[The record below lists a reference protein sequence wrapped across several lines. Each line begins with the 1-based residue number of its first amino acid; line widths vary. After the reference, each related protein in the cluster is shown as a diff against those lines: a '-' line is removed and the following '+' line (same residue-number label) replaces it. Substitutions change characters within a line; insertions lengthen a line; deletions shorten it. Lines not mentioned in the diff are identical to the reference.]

1 MRCLYCT
8 SEALPFIA
16 SGGLGDV
23 SGSLPKALRQRLIGC
38 RVVMPLYKDISYE
51 LKSSMRFVTSFNVP
65 VAWRNQYCGV
75 FEAKAGG
82 IIYYFID
89 NEYYF
94 KRNGLYGYYDD
105 AERFAFFSRAILEML
120 VHIDFKPDILHA
132 NDWQTA
138 LVPVYYSLI
147 YANNYW
153 YRGIKTVFTIHNIQY
168 QGKYGKEILEDVVG
182 IDKNS
187 ESILE
192 FDDCINFMKGAIEA
206 SNIVT
211 TVSPTYANEILDPWY
226 SHGLDPILKARH
238 WKLEGILNGIDY
250 NNYNPEEDT
259 NIYCRYSSENLD
271 EKVNNKLLLQERLF
285 LEKNPD
291 IPLISV
297 ITRLVPHKGISLIV
311 EQLERIINE
320 LGVQFVILGS
330 GEQAYED
337 YFRYMQE
344 KYKGKVSSCFG
355 FVPELSHKIYAAS
368 DIFLMPSKS
377 EPCGLSQMI
386 ALRYGAIPVV
396 RETGGLRDSVVDS
409 QDGYG
414 NGFTFK
420 NYDSMD
426 MFNCVRRAVE
436 GYKNKD
442 GWNIL
447 VKRAMNGDNSWSNS
461 ANEYIRLYKKLLK

>member
-23 SGSLPKALRQRLIGC
+23 AGSLPKALRQRLIGC
-38 RVVMPLYKDISYE
+38 RVVMPLYKDIPDE
-51 LKSSMRFVTSFNVP
+51 LKSSMRFVTSFSVP

-75 FEAKAGG
+75 FEAKFGG

-120 VHIDFKPDILHA
+120 AHIDFKPEILHA

-147 YANNYW
+147 YVNNDW
-153 YRGIKTVFTIHNIQY
+153 YRGMKTVFTIHNIQY
-168 QGKYGKEILEDVVG
+168 QGKYGNEILEDVVG

-187 ESILE
+187 KSILE
-192 FDDCINFMKGAIEA
+192 FDGCINFMKGAIES
-206 SNIVT
+206 SNAVT

-226 SHGLDPILKARH
+226 SHGLDSILKARQ

-250 NNYNPEEDT
+250 NNYNPEEDAD
-259 NIYCRYSSENLD
+259 IYCRYSAEALT
-271 EKVNNKLLLQERLF
+271 EKVNNKLLLQKRLF
-285 LEKNPD
+285 LEED
-291 IPLISV
+291 LDVPLISV
-297 ITRLVPHKGISLIV
+297 VTRLVPHKGISLIV

-320 LGVQFVILGS
+320 LGVQFVVLGS
-330 GEQAYED
+330 GEQVYED

-344 KYKGKVSSCFG
+344 KYKGKISSCFG

-368 DIFLMPSKS
+368 DIFLMPSKT

-396 RETGGLRDSVVDS
+396 RETGGLKDSVEDS
-409 QDGYG
+409 QNGYG

-420 NYDSMD
+420 NYDSID

-436 GYKNKD
+436 GYKNKE
-442 GWNIL
+442 GWSIL
-447 VKRAMNGDNSWSNS
+447 VKRAMNCDNSWSNS
-461 ANEYIRLYKKLLK
+461 ANEYIRLYKKILK